1 MQHFVYPT
9 DFESIKVLVDDA
21 NALAE
26 DNARLKRLVK
36 GKLKDHARSSG
47 STDAPKPAAK
57 PAAKPPS
64 KPPSKPAAK
73 PVAKPGLTKL
83 SLVSPKNSANAWAD
97 APSVSEVA
105 LKSDGKK
112 KIRPVEPDTDSDDDT
127 PLPKKSKPT
136 VAAAKKPKEGKKEKA
151 FKGMT
156 AYNIYF
162 GERTTSLRQESPE
175 MDRGEVAKLTGTE
188 WKSLTPDEK
197 VPYAEKAAERN
208 IVKRAAYDAAKANGN
223 VSTLESCV
231 ANHSDDTDDDDDE

>member
-57 PAAKPPS
+57 PA
-64 KPPSKPAAK
+64 
-73 PVAKPGLTKL
+73 AKPGLTKL